1 MGGDT
6 SKHRLYMSED
16 PEKMRDNTR
25 EHYTKMVVRLQDEIE
40 RLLKL
45 YVFQREALETE
56 MYDGMGYKKLTAD
69 EKFVKKLKELTIGM
83 NSLVESRIKWDR
95 AQAKMAE
102 SMTPTQEMDAVC
114 TYLAALDADAWGLM
128 KDRME
133 RRGIKMGKI

>member
-102 SMTPTQEMDAVC
+102 SMTPTQEMDAVVNYVM
-114 TYLAALDADAWGLM
+114 TLDSDAWNNLQ
-128 KDRME
+128 DRLA
-133 RRGIKMGKI
+133 RRNIKINKV